1 MRNFQQ
7 VCVRVDGEEVTD
19 ESELVEYYITIADQL
34 LISGQPDAAQ
44 YQQNRPQNYVQFS
57 SSMVPAGGRPVAP
70 AVPCTRHSHEGW
82 TDELM
87 SMATTWLR

>member
-19 ESELVEYYITIADQL
+19 ESELAEYYTTIADQL
-34 LISGQPDAAQ
+34 LISGQPDAA
-44 YQQNRPQNYVQFS
+44 QQNRPQNYVQFS
-57 SSMVPAGGRPVAP
+57 SSMVPAWPVAL
-70 AVPCTRHSHEGW
+70 AVPCTRLSHSHEGW

>member
-7 VCVRVDGEEVTD
+7 VRVDGEEVTD
-19 ESELVEYYITIADQL
+19 ESELAEYYTTIADQL

-44 YQQNRPQNYVQFS
+44 QNYVQVS
-57 SSMVPAGGRPVAP
+57 SSMVPAGGRPVSL
-70 AVPCTRHSHEGW
+70 AVPCTRHSHSHEGW

-87 SMATTWLR
+87 SVATTWLR